1 LRGLIALV
9 IAALIGSA
17 VFALAPP
24 GGSEPAR
31 MALLAVEV
39 VGVGFAIYVWGALSA
54 WTWIV
59 AALADRGLTEL
70 RLAAHAPT
78 AQERLAGALALFA
91 ICALIGL
98 VGRRTWR
105 AAHHDVAPQSG

>member
-1 LRGLIALV
+1 V
-9 IAALIGSA
+9 IAALIATA

-24 GGSEPAR
+24 SGSDPAR

-39 VGVGFAIYVWGALSA
+39 VGVGFAVYVWGSLAA

-59 AALADRGLTEL
+59 AALANRGLTEL
-70 RLAAHAPT
+70 RLVAHAPT

-91 ICALIGL
+91 MCALIGFI
-98 VGRRTWR
+98 GRRARRGT
-105 AAHHDVAPQSG
+105 